1 MAKLKIGIYW
11 AASCGGCDVAIVDIH
26 EKVLDLVAAADI
38 LFWPCAMDFK
48 YKDVEAMPDKHL
60 DAVLFTGAVR
70 NSENEHLAKLLRAKS
85 KLLVAFGACAHLGG
99 IPGLANFTTRDA
111 IMQTVYKDSP
121 STQNPDGVLPRTSVK
136 VPEGELTIPTM
147 YDRVRSLGQTV
158 PVDYFVP
165 GCPPDPAQ
173 IWAVI
178 GVLASGKLPPKGSV
192 VGCSDKAMCED
203 CKRKKTELKIKEFK
217 RRHLV
222 HVDPEICLM
231 EQGVLCMGAA
241 TRAGC
246 GWRCINANMPCRGC
260 YGPLPNVSDHGAKIL
275 SAISACIDSA
285 DEAEIEKIL
294 AGIPDPAGYFYR
306 FALPTSMM
314 GGRRQEVAP

>member
-1 MAKLKIGIYW
+1 MGKLKIGIYW

-26 EKVLDLVAAADI
+26 EHVLELVAAADI

-48 YKDVEAMPDKHL
+48 YRDVEAMPDKHL
-60 DAVLFTGAVR
+60 DAVFFTGAIR

-85 KLLVAFGACAHLGG
+85 KVLIAFGACAHLGG
-99 IPGLANFTTRDA
+99 IPGLANFTTRAA
-111 IMQTVYKDSP
+111 IMQTVYKDCP
-121 STQNPDGVLPRTSVK
+121 SVDNPDGVLPRTSVQ
-136 VPEGELTIPTM
+136 VPEGELTIPTL
-147 YDRVRSLGQTV
+147 YNRVRSLGQTV
-158 PVDYFVP
+158 PVDYYVP

-178 GVLASGKLPPKGSV
+178 TALASGKLPARGSV
-192 VGCSDKAMCED
+192 VGCSDKAMCEE

-217 RRHLV
+217 RRHLT
-222 HVDPEICLM
+222 HVDPEVCLM

-260 YGPLPNVSDHGAKIL
+260 YGPLPGVADHGSKIL
-275 SAISACIDSA
+275 SAISACIDST

-294 AGIPDPAGYFYR
+294 AGLPDPAGYFYR

-314 GGRRQEVAP
+314 GGRKEVAP